1 MSISDKTTSRQRR
14 AGIGIHLVTASGAIA
29 GLLAL
34 QSVIDGSTR
43 AALMW
48 LIVCQI
54 LDAIDGPVA
63 RRLNVTIHAP
73 MIDGHIL
80 DLVIDYVSCV
90 VVPIALM
97 IELEVLPPHTQIWIA
112 ALMIFTSALWFARTD
127 QETPDVWFNG
137 FTAGW
142 NIVVPTFIILGTD
155 QQIAG
160 LIVVALGLSQLTN
173 IAFPHIVRVRAM
185 RKVTY
190 TATALYLVALTIA
203 SATYPNSPSWTHF
216 ALYLGPT
223 YLAAIVVWRTW
234 FSQHTMFGQSIIS
247 LGADDINC

>member
-1 MSISDKTTSRQRR
+1 VSISDKTTSRQRR

-97 IELEVLPPHTQIWIA
+97 IKLEVLPPHTQIWIA

-127 QETPDVWFNG
+127 QETTDVWFNG
-137 FTAGW
+137 FPAGW

-160 LIVVALGLSQLTN
+160 LIVVVLGFSQLTN

-203 SATYPNSPSWTHF
+203 SATHPNSPSWTHF
-216 ALYLGPT
+216 ALYLGPS

-234 FSQHTMFGQSIIS
+234 FSQHKIFGQSIRS

>member
-1 MSISDKTTSRQRR
+1 MSISDKTTPRQRR

-97 IELEVLPPHTQIWIA
+97 IKLEVLPPHTQIWIA

-137 FTAGW
+137 FPAGW

-160 LIVVALGLSQLTN
+160 LIVVALGLSQSVLDTFCPLSRSDLFGRN
-173 IAFPHIVRVRAM
+173 CGVAN
-185 RKVTY
+185 
-190 TATALYLVALTIA
+190 LVQ
-203 SATYPNSPSWTHF
+203 PTHHF
-216 ALYLGPT
+216 
-223 YLAAIVVWRTW
+223 W
-234 FSQHTMFGQSIIS
+234 SIY
-247 LGADDINC
+247 